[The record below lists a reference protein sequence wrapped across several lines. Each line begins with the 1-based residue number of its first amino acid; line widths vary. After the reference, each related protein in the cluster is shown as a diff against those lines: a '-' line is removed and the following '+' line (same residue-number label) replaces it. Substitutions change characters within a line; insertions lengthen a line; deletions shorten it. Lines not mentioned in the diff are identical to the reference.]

1 MLQLVKE
8 TLGRIFYLLPPLPQ
22 NVQLEVTNLCNL
34 SCGMCPREELNIP
47 FEHMPLDRAKAII
60 DRLSGVQLLTL
71 TGWGEPF
78 LHPDIFT
85 LIRYAKDKGFAVQL
99 TTNGLFKDD
108 AVITKIVESGL
119 DSISF
124 SVDSPEDALAWGHH
138 NAKALERIKQLL
150 AARKDRSPLV
160 TLQAT
165 LHRGGEKEIEAIIRF
180 CAEAGADRVN
190 LGRLDTRFAP
200 ELTRPTAEEESRI
213 LKRAAQQGRER
224 GIRVDAIQHSIG
236 GAPLERRIYHLIKGL
251 LHRGGKYCLKT
262 YSYAYITTRGEVTPC
277 CLLPN
282 ASMGN
287 ILETDLA
294 VLWRSSKFKDFRE
307 SQKKICGKCD
317 LWQIEYYN

>member
-1 MLQLVKE
+1 M
-8 TLGRIFYLLPPLPQ
+8 
-22 NVQLEVTNLCNL
+22 
-34 SCGMCPREELNIP
+34 
-47 FEHMPLDRAKAII
+47 
-60 DRLSGVQLLTL
+60 
-71 TGWGEPF
+71 
-78 LHPDIFT
+78 
-85 LIRYAKDKGFAVQL
+85 
-99 TTNGLFKDD
+99 D
-108 AVITKIVESGL
+108 A
-119 DSISF
+119 ISF
-124 SVDSPEDALAWGHH
+124 SVDSPDNALEWGHH
-138 NAKALERIKQLL
+138 NAKALDRIKQLL
-150 AARKDRSPLV
+150 AARRGRSPQV

-190 LGRLDTRFAP
+190 LGRLDTRCAP
-200 ELTRPTAEEESRI
+200 ELARPTAEEELRI
-213 LKRAAQQGRER
+213 LKRAAQWGREL
-224 GIRVDAIQHSIG
+224 GVRVDAIQHSIG